1 MPFPEVVLVVRECG
15 FKSCPW
21 QLFFRWSLKTK
32 MLVYLVHVV
41 PTVWLQYPGGFM
53 FHVPSVQSIRMAQD
67 CIQRHIEKMAA
78 A

>member
-1 MPFPEVVLVVRECG
+1 
-15 FKSCPW
+15 
-21 QLFFRWSLKTK
+21 

-78 A
+78 AWLGWPWICRAKAWFGLVGTWFHLIGL